1 MHSNLLTNTRY
12 CYGLD
17 VPEFIFEDPA
27 IQRIV
32 DLQAELILLLVL
44 CTHYRG
50 ALLIL
55 QQCQ

>member
-1 MHSNLLTNTRY
+1 MWRHLLTDIRY

-27 IQRIV
+27 IQRII

-44 CTHYRG
+44 CTHYWG
-50 ALLIL
+50 YY
-55 QQCQ
+55 

>member
-1 MHSNLLTNTRY
+1 MRSSLLTNSRY

-32 DLQAELILLLVL
+32 DLQAELILLSVL
-44 CTHYRG
+44 STHYQR
-50 ALLIL
+50 
-55 QQCQ
+55 QY